1 MVNKQ
6 KRRFRRRGR
15 NGVRKISYILLMVII
30 ICAYMVGQSFWMSI
44 LGAPEPLV
52 QCLRATLPEKESH
65 FHYGRAT
72 L

>member
-30 ICAYMVGQSFWMSI
+30 ICAYMVGQSFWNWEW
-44 LGAPEPLV
+44 LTETV
-52 QCLRATLPEKESH
+52 ATIIAIIAAVAFWL
-65 FHYGRAT
+65 
-72 L
+72 